1 MRTIVRGN
9 GGSPMKCPACGN
21 RDSRV
26 LDSRPVEDDASIK
39 RRRECTACGKRFT
52 TYEMI
57 VTVPIFV
64 INKDGSRVPFDRHKL
79 QNGLMKAC
87 QKRPVDVD
95 ALCTEIENE
104 LVNSLA
110 SEVTSVRLGEMVM
123 DHLKTL
129 DEVSY
134 VRFASVYREFR
145 DLESFLDELNALV
158 KGKKKRK

>member
-9 GGSPMKCPACGN
+9 GGSHMKGPACGN

-57 VTVPIFV
+57 ETVPIFV
-64 INKDGSRVPFDRHKL
+64 IKKDGSREPFDRHKL

-87 QKRPVDVD
+87 QKRPVDVN

-158 KGKKKRK
+158 KGKKKHK

>member
-1 MRTIVRGN
+1 
-9 GGSPMKCPACGN
+9 MKCPACGN

-57 VTVPIFV
+57 ETVPIFV
-64 INKDGSRVPFDRHKL
+64 IKKDGSREPFNRHKL
-79 QNGLMKAC
+79 QNGLMNAC

-123 DHLKTL
+123 EHLKKL

-145 DLESFLDELNALV
+145 DLETFLDELNALV
-158 KGKKKRK
+158 KGKTKTDK